1 MDNYLKQLVLLMTIL
16 LNGGVQLYSQTHH
29 VINGLVTNTNNEPLI
44 GANVY
49 IYKTIEGAVTDE
61 NGKFRFETTHT
72 DSLTLVVSYLGFKE
86 YIFQAN
92 ILNLRDLVIVLQPK
106 EVAIGEVVIVAN
118 NFNFGQDANKLK
130 SMNSLDV
137 VMTGSSNGDIYAA
150 LQSLPGTQKVGENGR
165 LYVRGGESD
174 ETQTFVNGMH
184 VLVPYTTNAE
194 NTVQRSR
201 FSPFLFKGINLTL
214 GGYSA
219 EYGQAL
225 SSVLP
230 MQTTDVSSSD
240 KLGVSFSP
248 FNANIGGTISNKRS
262 SWSFNGDYMNMCL
275 YNKVFPDRYNWI
287 NPYQKLSGETQ
298 YKIEFNPTNIL
309 KIYAGYDYTFF
320 KQKVNDLFDPTIN
333 RRNLDLNESNIYL
346 NSTYKSYL
354 PKGYVLFLGVASSL
368 VYNRVNNALAPTDL
382 FKNDRS
388 EIHLKSTVGKT
399 FTDSYKLSLGVESYL
414 RNSKKKYNNP
424 IGNSENSKYDL
435 DYTIYSAFLD
445 NSFKFLKFF
454 YFNIS
459 GRMEYQTSSNKIN
472 VMPRASLSY
481 VPNTHLQ
488 LSTIYGIYSQS
499 VKDDILVYNK
509 KGLSQE
515 LSDHYIFSLSYNAP
529 GFTFRFEPYYKK
541 YRKLPLTVDEN
552 YYSIGY
558 GHSKG
563 IDLFLESETFINNL
577 RTTLSYSFNDS
588 KSLTLDYPKKSTPQ
602 YATRHNLNI
611 SLRYFIP
618 SIKTYIGVSNLFA
631 SGRPYHNPNKA
642 GYMNSKTTPY
652 NSLDVNMTF
661 LVKPNIIL
669 YASLTNVLGRN
680 NVFNYKYATDADI
693 NNTYS
698 RVPIISSRERFF
710 YIGVFISLNKTK
722 AYEVSNF

>member
-1 MDNYLKQLVLLMTIL
+1 MNKCLKQLILLMTIL
-16 LNGGVQLYSQTHH
+16 LSGGAQLYSQVHN
-29 VINGLVTNTNNEPLI
+29 VINGLVTDTNNEPLI

-49 IYKTIEGAVTDE
+49 IYKTIEGAVTDV
-61 NGKFRFETTHT
+61 NGNFRFETTRT
-72 DSLTLVVSYLGFKE
+72 DSVTLVVSYLGFKE
-86 YIFQAN
+86 YKFQAN
-92 ILNLRDLVIVLQPK
+92 ILNLKDLVIALQPK
-106 EVAIGEVVIVAN
+106 EVTIGEVVIVAS

-248 FNANIGGTISNKRS
+248 FNVNVGGTVSNKRS
-262 SWSFNGDYMNMCL
+262 SWSFNGDYMNMYL
-275 YNKVFPDRYNWI
+275 YNKIFPDKYNWI

-298 YKIEFNPTNIL
+298 YKIEFNPNNIL

-320 KQKVNDLFDPTIN
+320 KQKVNDSFDPTIN
-333 RRNLDLNESNIYL
+333 KRNLDLNESNIYL

-368 VYNRVNNALAPTDL
+368 VYNKVNDALTPNDL
-382 FKNDRS
+382 FKNDRN
-388 EIHLKSTVGKT
+388 EIHLKSTISKS
-399 FTDSYKLSLGVESYL
+399 FTNNYKLSLGVESYL

-424 IGNSENSKYDL
+424 LSNSKDLKYNL
-435 DYTIYSAFLD
+435 DYNIYSAFLD
-445 NSFKFLKFF
+445 NSFKVHKKI
-454 YFNIS
+454 YFNFS
-459 GRMEYQTSSNKIN
+459 GRMEYQTNNKKMN
-472 VMPRASLSY
+472 FMPRASLSY
-481 VPNTHLQ
+481 IPNSHLQ

-499 VKDDILVYNK
+499 TKDDILVYNK

-515 LSDHYIFSLSYNAP
+515 LSDHYILSLSYNKP
-529 GFTFRFEPYYKK
+529 GLVFRFEPYYKK
-541 YRKLPLTVDEN
+541 YRKLPLAIDGN
-552 YYSIGY
+552 YYSKGY

-563 IDLFLESETFINNL
+563 IDLFLENETLINNL

-588 KSLTLDYPKKSTPQ
+588 KRLTLDYPEKSTPQ
-602 YATRHNLNI
+602 YATQHNFNI

-618 SIKTYIGVSNLFA
+618 PIKTYVGVSNLFA
-631 SGRPYHNPNKA
+631 SGRPYHNPNKT

-652 NSLDVNMTF
+652 NSLDINMTF

-669 YASLTNVLGRN
+669 YTSLTNILGRN
-680 NVFNYKYATDADI
+680 NVFNYKYSTDPDI
-693 NNTYS
+693 DNTYS
-698 RVPIISSRERFF
+698 RVPVISSRERFF
-710 YIGVFISLNKTK
+710 YIGVFISLNNTK

>member
-1 MDNYLKQLVLLMTIL
+1 MNKCLKQLILLMTIL
-16 LNGGVQLYSQTHH
+16 LSGGAQLYSQAHN
-29 VINGLVTNTNNEPLI
+29 VINGLVTDTNNEPLI

-49 IYKTIEGAVTDE
+49 IYKTIEGAVTDV
-61 NGKFRFETTHT
+61 NGNFRFETTRT
-72 DSLTLVVSYLGFKE
+72 DSVTLVVSYLGFKE
-86 YIFQAN
+86 YKFQAN
-92 ILNLRDLVIVLQPK
+92 ILNLKDLVIVLQPK
-106 EVAIGEVVIVAN
+106 ETVIGEVIIVAS

-248 FNANIGGTISNKRS
+248 FNVNVGGTVSNKRS
-262 SWSFNGDYMNMCL
+262 SWSFNGDYMNMYL
-275 YNKVFPDRYNWI
+275 YNKIFPDKYNWI

-298 YKIEFNPTNIL
+298 YKIEFNPNNIL

-320 KQKVNDLFDPTIN
+320 KQKVNDSFDPTIN
-333 RRNLDLNESNIYL
+333 KRNLDLNESNIYL

-368 VYNRVNNALAPTDL
+368 VYNKVNDALTPNDL
-382 FKNDRS
+382 FKNDRN
-388 EIHLKSTVGKT
+388 EIHLKSTMSKS
-399 FTDSYKLSLGVESYL
+399 FTNNYKLSLGAESYL

-424 IGNSENSKYDL
+424 LSNSKDLKYNL
-435 DYTIYSAFLD
+435 DYNIYSAFLD
-445 NSFKFLKFF
+445 NSFKIHKKI
-454 YFNIS
+454 YFNFS
-459 GRMEYQTSSNKIN
+459 GRMEYQTNNKKVN
-472 VMPRASLSY
+472 FMPRASLSY
-481 VPNTHLQ
+481 IPNSHLQ

-499 VKDDILVYNK
+499 TKDDILVYYK

-515 LSDHYIFSLSYNAP
+515 LSDHYILSLSYNKS
-529 GFTFRFEPYYKK
+529 GLVFRFEPYFKK
-541 YRKLPLTVDEN
+541 YRKLPLAIDGN
-552 YYSIGY
+552 YYSKGY

-563 IDLFLESETFINNL
+563 IDLFLENETLINNL

-588 KSLTLDYPKKSTPQ
+588 KRLTLDYPEKSTPQ
-602 YATRHNLNI
+602 YATQHNFNI

-618 SIKTYIGVSNLFA
+618 PIKTYVGVSNLFA
-631 SGRPYHNPNKA
+631 SGRPYHNPNKT

-669 YASLTNVLGRN
+669 YSSLTNILGRN
-680 NVFNYKYATDADI
+680 NVFNYKYSTDLDV

-698 RVPIISSRERFF
+698 RVPVISSRERFF
-710 YIGVFISLNKTK
+710 FIGVFISLNNTK

>member
-1 MDNYLKQLVLLMTIL
+1 MNKCLKQLILLMTIL
-16 LNGGVQLYSQTHH
+16 LSGGAQLYSQAHN
-29 VINGLVTNTNNEPLI
+29 VINGLVTDTNNEPLI

-49 IYKTIEGAVTDE
+49 IYKTIEGAVTDV
-61 NGKFRFETTHT
+61 NGNFRFETTRT
-72 DSLTLVVSYLGFKE
+72 DSVTLVVSYLGFKE
-86 YIFQAN
+86 YKFQAN
-92 ILNLRDLVIVLQPK
+92 ILNLKDLVIVLQPK
-106 EVAIGEVVIVAN
+106 ETVIGEVIIVAS

-248 FNANIGGTISNKRS
+248 FNVNVGGTVSNKRS
-262 SWSFNGDYMNMCL
+262 SWSFNGDYMNMYL
-275 YNKVFPDRYNWI
+275 YNKIFPDKYNWI

-298 YKIEFNPTNIL
+298 YKIEFNPNNIL

-320 KQKVNDLFDPTIN
+320 KQKVNDSFDPTIN
-333 RRNLDLNESNIYL
+333 KRNLDLNESNIYL

-354 PKGYVLFLGVASSL
+354 PKGYVLFFGVASSL
-368 VYNRVNNALAPTDL
+368 VYNKVNDALTPNDL
-382 FKNDRS
+382 FKNDRN
-388 EIHLKSTVGKT
+388 EIHLKSTMSKS
-399 FTDSYKLSLGVESYL
+399 FTNNYKLSLGAESYL

-424 IGNSENSKYDL
+424 LSNSKDLKYNL
-435 DYTIYSAFLD
+435 DYNIYSAFLD
-445 NSFKFLKFF
+445 NSFKIHKKI
-454 YFNIS
+454 YFNFS
-459 GRMEYQTSSNKIN
+459 GRMEYQTNNEKVN
-472 VMPRASLSY
+472 FMPRASLSY
-481 VPNTHLQ
+481 IPNSHLQ

-499 VKDDILVYNK
+499 TKDDILVYNK

-515 LSDHYIFSLSYNAP
+515 LSDHYILSLSYNKS
-529 GFTFRFEPYYKK
+529 GLVFRFEPYFKK
-541 YRKLPLTVDEN
+541 YRKLPLAIDGY
-552 YYSIGY
+552 YYSKGY

-563 IDLFLESETFINNL
+563 IDLFLENETLINNL

-588 KSLTLDYPKKSTPQ
+588 KRLTLDYPEKSTPQ
-602 YATRHNLNI
+602 YATQHNFNI

-618 SIKTYIGVSNLFA
+618 PIKTYVGVSNLFA
-631 SGRPYHNPNKA
+631 SGRPYHNPNKT

-669 YASLTNVLGRN
+669 YSSLTNILGRN
-680 NVFNYKYATDADI
+680 NVFNYKYSTDLDV

-698 RVPIISSRERFF
+698 RVPVISSRERFF
-710 YIGVFISLNKTK
+710 FIGVFISLNNTK

>member
-1 MDNYLKQLVLLMTIL
+1 MNKCLKQLILLMTIL
-16 LNGGVQLYSQTHH
+16 LSGGAQLYSQAHN
-29 VINGLVTNTNNEPLI
+29 VINGLVTDTNNEPLI

-49 IYKTIEGAVTDE
+49 IYKTIEGAVTDV
-61 NGKFRFETTHT
+61 NGNFRFETTRT
-72 DSLTLVVSYLGFKE
+72 DSVTLVVSYLGFKE
-86 YIFQAN
+86 YKFQAN
-92 ILNLRDLVIVLQPK
+92 ILNLKDLVIVLQPK
-106 EVAIGEVVIVAN
+106 ETVIGEVIIVAS

-248 FNANIGGTISNKRS
+248 FNVNVGGTVSNKRS
-262 SWSFNGDYMNMCL
+262 SWSFNGDYMNMYL
-275 YNKVFPDRYNWI
+275 YNKIFPDKYNWI

-298 YKIEFNPTNIL
+298 YKIEFNPNNIL

-320 KQKVNDLFDPTIN
+320 KQKVNDSFDPTIN
-333 RRNLDLNESNIYL
+333 KRNLDLNESNIYL

-368 VYNRVNNALAPTDL
+368 VYNKVNDALTPNDL
-382 FKNDRS
+382 FKNDRN
-388 EIHLKSTVGKT
+388 EIHLKSTMSKS
-399 FTDSYKLSLGVESYL
+399 FTNNYKLSLGAESYL

-424 IGNSENSKYDL
+424 LSNSKDLKYNL
-435 DYTIYSAFLD
+435 DYNIYSAFLD
-445 NSFKFLKFF
+445 NSFKIHKKI
-454 YFNIS
+454 YFNFS
-459 GRMEYQTSSNKIN
+459 GRMEYQTNNKKVN
-472 VMPRASLSY
+472 FMPRASLSY
-481 VPNTHLQ
+481 IPNSHLQ

-499 VKDDILVYNK
+499 TKDDILVYNK

-515 LSDHYIFSLSYNAP
+515 LSDHYILSLSYNKS
-529 GFTFRFEPYYKK
+529 GLVFRFEPYFKK
-541 YRKLPLTVDEN
+541 YRKLPLAIDGN
-552 YYSIGY
+552 YYSKGY

-563 IDLFLESETFINNL
+563 IDLFLENETLINNL

-588 KSLTLDYPKKSTPQ
+588 KRLTLDYPEKSTPQ
-602 YATRHNLNI
+602 YATQHNFNI

-618 SIKTYIGVSNLFA
+618 PIKTYVGVSNLFA
-631 SGRPYHNPNKA
+631 SGRPYHNPNKT

-669 YASLTNVLGRN
+669 YSSLTNILGRN
-680 NVFNYKYATDADI
+680 NVFNYKYSTDLDV

-698 RVPIISSRERFF
+698 RVPVISSRERFF
-710 YIGVFISLNKTK
+710 FIGVFISLNNTK

>member
-1 MDNYLKQLVLLMTIL
+1 MNKCLKQLILLMTIL
-16 LNGGVQLYSQTHH
+16 LSGGAQLYSQAHN
-29 VINGLVTNTNNEPLI
+29 VINGLVTDTNNEPLI

-49 IYKTIEGAVTDE
+49 IYKTIEGAVTDV
-61 NGKFRFETTHT
+61 NGNFRFETTRT
-72 DSLTLVVSYLGFKE
+72 DSVTLVVSYLGFKE
-86 YIFQAN
+86 YKFQAN
-92 ILNLRDLVIVLQPK
+92 ILNLKDLVIVLQPK
-106 EVAIGEVVIVAN
+106 ETVIGEVIIVAS

-248 FNANIGGTISNKRS
+248 FNVNVGGTVSNKRS
-262 SWSFNGDYMNMCL
+262 SWSFNGDYMNMYL
-275 YNKVFPDRYNWI
+275 YNKIFPDKYNWI

-298 YKIEFNPTNIL
+298 YKIEFNPNNIL

-320 KQKVNDLFDPTIN
+320 KQKVNDSFDPTIN
-333 RRNLDLNESNIYL
+333 KRNLDLNESNIYL

-368 VYNRVNNALAPTDL
+368 VYNKVNDALTPNDL
-382 FKNDRS
+382 FKNDRN
-388 EIHLKSTVGKT
+388 EIHLKSTMSKS
-399 FTDSYKLSLGVESYL
+399 FTNNYKLSLGAESYL

-424 IGNSENSKYDL
+424 LSNSKDLKYNL
-435 DYTIYSAFLD
+435 DYNIYSAFLD
-445 NSFKFLKFF
+445 NSFKIHKKI
-454 YFNIS
+454 YFNFS
-459 GRMEYQTSSNKIN
+459 GRMEYQTNNEKVN
-472 VMPRASLSY
+472 FMPRASLSY
-481 VPNTHLQ
+481 IPNSHLQ

-499 VKDDILVYNK
+499 TKDDILVYNK

-515 LSDHYIFSLSYNAP
+515 LSDHYILSLSYNKS
-529 GFTFRFEPYYKK
+529 GLVFRFEPYFKK
-541 YRKLPLTVDEN
+541 YRKLPLAIDGN
-552 YYSIGY
+552 YYSKGY

-563 IDLFLESETFINNL
+563 IDLFLENETLINNL

-588 KSLTLDYPKKSTPQ
+588 KRLTLDYPEKSTPQ
-602 YATRHNLNI
+602 YATQHNFNI

-618 SIKTYIGVSNLFA
+618 PIKTYVGVSNLFA
-631 SGRPYHNPNKA
+631 SGRPYHNPNKT

-669 YASLTNVLGRN
+669 YSSLTNILGRN
-680 NVFNYKYATDADI
+680 NVFNYKYSTDLDV

-698 RVPIISSRERFF
+698 RVPVISSRERFF
-710 YIGVFISLNKTK
+710 FIGVFISLNNTK

>member
-1 MDNYLKQLVLLMTIL
+1 MNKCLKQLILLMTIL
-16 LNGGVQLYSQTHH
+16 LSGGAQLYSQAHN
-29 VINGLVTNTNNEPLI
+29 VINGLVTDTNNEPLI

-49 IYKTIEGAVTDE
+49 IYKTIEGAVTDV
-61 NGKFRFETTHT
+61 NGNFRFETTRT
-72 DSLTLVVSYLGFKE
+72 DSVTLVVSYLGFKE
-86 YIFQAN
+86 YKFQAN
-92 ILNLRDLVIVLQPK
+92 ILNLKDLVIVLQPK
-106 EVAIGEVVIVAN
+106 ETVIGEVIIVAS

-248 FNANIGGTISNKRS
+248 FNVNVGGTVSNKRS
-262 SWSFNGDYMNMCL
+262 SWSFNGDYMNMYL
-275 YNKVFPDRYNWI
+275 YNKIFPDKYNWI

-298 YKIEFNPTNIL
+298 YKIEFNPNNIL

-320 KQKVNDLFDPTIN
+320 KRKVNDSFDPTIN
-333 RRNLDLNESNIYL
+333 KRNLDLNESNIYL

-368 VYNRVNNALAPTDL
+368 VYNKVNDALTPNDL
-382 FKNDRS
+382 FKNDRN
-388 EIHLKSTVGKT
+388 EIHLKSTMSKS
-399 FTDSYKLSLGVESYL
+399 FTNNYKLSLGAESYL

-424 IGNSENSKYDL
+424 LSNSKDLKYNL
-435 DYTIYSAFLD
+435 DYNIYSAFLD
-445 NSFKFLKFF
+445 NSFKIHKKI
-454 YFNIS
+454 YFNFS
-459 GRMEYQTSSNKIN
+459 GRMEYQTNNEKVN
-472 VMPRASLSY
+472 FMPRASLSY
-481 VPNTHLQ
+481 IPNSHLQ

-499 VKDDILVYNK
+499 TKDDILVYNK

-515 LSDHYIFSLSYNAP
+515 LSDHYILSLSYNKS
-529 GFTFRFEPYYKK
+529 GLVFRFEPYFKK
-541 YRKLPLTVDEN
+541 YRKLPLAIDGN
-552 YYSIGY
+552 YYSKGY

-563 IDLFLESETFINNL
+563 IDLFLENETLINNL

-588 KSLTLDYPKKSTPQ
+588 KRLTLDYPEKSTPQ
-602 YATRHNLNI
+602 YATQHNFNI

-618 SIKTYIGVSNLFA
+618 PIKTYVGVSNLFA
-631 SGRPYHNPNKA
+631 SGRPYHNPNKT

-669 YASLTNVLGRN
+669 YSSLTNILGRN
-680 NVFNYKYATDADI
+680 NVFNYKYSTDLDV

-698 RVPIISSRERFF
+698 RVPVISSRERFF
-710 YIGVFISLNKTK
+710 FIGVFISLNNTK